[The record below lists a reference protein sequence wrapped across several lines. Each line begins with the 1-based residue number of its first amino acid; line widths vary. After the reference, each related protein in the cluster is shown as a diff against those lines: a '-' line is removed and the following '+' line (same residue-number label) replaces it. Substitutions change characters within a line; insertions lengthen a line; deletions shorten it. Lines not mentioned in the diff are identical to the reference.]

1 MQAMWSMATGVQ
13 IEPAGQGF
21 IGAIVATLHF
31 VASFYMSR
39 RKRRNEPFWPTRRMI
54 HLYMA
59 SGLFGAFWG
68 VALLIWDIMTAT
80 ATQWEGF
87 YRGNMKKGTLYF
99 EAVLGIAYSAICTI
113 GLLLVCDGCNC
124 KDPRQARPRSY
135 VAETV
140 AASSIRPD
148 ADLNQSV
155 SWNSPNPNIRRT
167 DRPTGT
173 PPPVYSSKRNRRKQ
187 KNRKKNQ
194 QQRPENGGQN
204 NPAYYD
210 SNHQLPGPGAQ
221 RNFGP
226 PSHSE
231 WI

>member
-1 MQAMWSMATGVQ
+1 MQAIWAMTTGIQ

-21 IGAIVATLHF
+21 IGAIVAALHF
-31 VASFYMSR
+31 IASFYMSR
-39 RKRRNEPFWPTRRMI
+39 RKRRTEPFWPTRKMI

-59 SGLFGAFWG
+59 SALFGAFWG
-68 VALLIWDIMTAT
+68 VALMVWDIMTAT

-87 YRGNMKKGTLYF
+87 YRGSTKKGALYL
-99 EAVLGIAYSAICTI
+99 EAVFGIIYTGICTV
-113 GLLLVCDGCNC
+113 GLLLVCDACNC
-124 KDPRQARPRSY
+124 KEAVPRRGRDYEP
-135 VAETV
+135 ETV
-140 AASSIRPD
+140 TASSVRPD
-148 ADLNQSV
+148 EDLNQSV

-173 PPPVYSSKRNRRKQ
+173 PPPVYSSNR
-187 KNRKKNQ
+187 NRKKAKKR
-194 QQRPENGGQN
+194 QQRSENGGQH
-204 NPAYYD
+204 NPAYT
-210 SNHQLPGPGAQ
+210 SNNQLPSTQ